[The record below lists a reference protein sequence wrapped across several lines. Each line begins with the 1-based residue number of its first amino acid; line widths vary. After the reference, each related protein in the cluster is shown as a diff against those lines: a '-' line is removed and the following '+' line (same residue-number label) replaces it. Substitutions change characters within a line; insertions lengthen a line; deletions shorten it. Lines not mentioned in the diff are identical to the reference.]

1 MENDIQRRLLD
12 FYKKRVDANITLPVF
27 LKISDGWENEVYSF
41 TVEYEEDGERKRDDL
56 ILRIY
61 PGDGAR
67 QKAAREF
74 NGMKKLHEL
83 GFPVPE
89 VLILEMDDSPFGKPF
104 VIMEKINGRSMG
116 QVFDESPDEKRR
128 DLITLFCRMF
138 VDLHNLDWRPFAPD
152 PSVYETGDP
161 YGFID
166 QFLSKA
172 QGYVDRFQ
180 RSDFVPVLGWL
191 KERRLDVPC
200 DRLSVIHLDY
210 HPYNILMQED
220 GKPFVIDWTNI
231 DVADFRFDL
240 AWTVLLTSGYGN
252 PDARDIVLN
261 EYQRIAGRR
270 IQQME
275 YFDVMASLRRLFS
288 ISVSISDG
296 ADKLGMRPEAVAMM
310 RRDVS
315 HIKNVYSVLYDRTG
329 VAIPEIESLIKRS
342 A

>member
-1 MENDIQRRLLD
+1 MENDIQSSLLD
-12 FYKKRVDANITLPVF
+12 FYKNRVDANTKLPVF
-27 LKISDGWENEVYSF
+27 AKISDGWENEVYSF
-41 TVEYEEDGERKRDDL
+41 TIEYEEDGERKRDDL

-89 VLILEMDDSPFGKPF
+89 VFTLELDDSLFGKPF

-128 DLITLFCRMF
+128 CLVTLFCEMF
-138 VDLHNLDWRPFAPD
+138 VDLHNIDWRLFAPD

-161 YGFID
+161 YAFID
-166 QFLSKA
+166 QFLSEA
-172 QGYVDRFQ
+172 RGYVDRFQ
-180 RSDFVPVLGWL
+180 RTDFIPALDWL
-191 KERRLDVPC
+191 KEKRSDVPC
-200 DRLSVIHLDY
+200 DRLSVVHLDY

-240 AWTVLLTSGYGN
+240 AWTVLLMSGYGN
-252 PDARDIVLN
+252 PEAREIVLD

-270 IQQME
+270 IEQME

-296 ADKLGMRPEAVAMM
+296 AGKLGMRPEAVAMM
-310 RRDVS
+310 RSNVS

-329 VAIPEIESLIKRS
+329 LAIPEIESLIKRS